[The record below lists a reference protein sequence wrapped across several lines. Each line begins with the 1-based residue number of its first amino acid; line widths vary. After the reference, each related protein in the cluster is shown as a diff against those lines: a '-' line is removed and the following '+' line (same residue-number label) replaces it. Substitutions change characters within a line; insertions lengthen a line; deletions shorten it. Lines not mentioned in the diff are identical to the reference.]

1 MKSHPWEELTD
12 GSKDF
17 FDAGSFTAEAEF
29 DDEPLDKNTQR
40 RRLTDLR
47 RSTEER
53 LDWKRMYGDL
63 QFDDMDDD
71 RVMRD
76 SDNAD
81 YYDESSDDVVDD

>member
-17 FDAGSFTAEAEF
+17 FDSGSFTPEVEF

-63 QFDDMDDD
+63 QFDEMDDN
-71 RVMRD
+71 RFMRD
-76 SDNAD
+76 SGNAD
-81 YYDESSDDVVDD
+81 SYDASTDDAIDD